1 MKYITFIVGKIM
13 KAFTFFVLLLF
24 SISVCSQELH
34 VKSFGIA
41 ESDLS
46 AQTQPRKDLNDKNCA
61 LVKVGIGLQGV
72 QFEGNVVGN
81 VVNKVGE
88 YWVYIPQGS
97 RMLKVKHSDYS
108 PVLVVF
114 ANYGVDRLEGNRT
127 YDLSLTARMVE
138 KNTFKLD
145 NLFKKQYDALLAK
158 AESCYNKKDYK
169 AAKTYYEEIL
179 QPEFKQ
185 FVNSALYDKIALCD
199 TILFAQRAHN
209 AITKE
214 LATVFNN
221 ISSYSEPIGFSE
233 GVMVVDYGYGNVDLI
248 TKEGNKMSFS
258 RMFLE
263 WPKMYSEDKL
273 AVSLDGKN
281 CFLSKAGT
289 VINNRNS
296 DYESKLKGKQK
307 IGLQPFYNGLS
318 IIYNRNNGKRGLLN
332 EFGQIVLP
340 LSDYKGIWVLKDKI
354 IFASDKQIYKYSRVG
369 GQSEV
374 VKKKY
379 ICKIFDYNGYVRCVN
394 EDYILIENNKKCSL
408 FAFDKTGSLVGQ
420 LYTFESDRVKE
431 YSPKL
436 VMCKINE
443 KYFLYN
449 FLTEERTDLDGYL
462 VGNYNNLHFDGKKCY
477 DTEGNLKFIYPQKI
491 LCATAGYSGGFLLV
505 CDKNTFYYID
515 EFGKKLINSEFYFSN
530 DKAKELFSSGFR
542 KPFSEGFGLIMKN
555 GKWGLIDRFGN
566 TTFDYL

>member
-1 MKYITFIVGKIM
+1 MKYITFKVGKIR
-13 KAFTFFVLLLF
+13 KVFALFILLLF
-24 SISVCSQELH
+24 SISVYSQELH

-61 LVKVGIGLQGV
+61 LIKVGIGLQGV

-88 YWVYIPQGS
+88 YWVYIPRGS

-108 PVLVVF
+108 PVLIVF

-263 WPKMYSEDKL
+263 CLKCIVK
-273 AVSLDGKN
+273 
-281 CFLSKAGT
+281 T
-289 VINNRNS
+289 NS
-296 DYESKLKGKQK
+296 Q
-307 IGLQPFYNGLS
+307 
-318 IIYNRNNGKRGLLN
+318 
-332 EFGQIVLP
+332 
-340 LSDYKGIWVLKDKI
+340 
-354 IFASDKQIYKYSRVG
+354 
-369 GQSEV
+369 
-374 VKKKY
+374 
-379 ICKIFDYNGYVRCVN
+379 
-394 EDYILIENNKKCSL
+394 
-408 FAFDKTGSLVGQ
+408 
-420 LYTFESDRVKE
+420 
-431 YSPKL
+431 
-436 VMCKINE
+436 
-443 KYFLYN
+443 
-449 FLTEERTDLDGYL
+449 YL
-462 VGNYNNLHFDGKKCY
+462 
-477 DTEGNLKFIYPQKI
+477 
-491 LCATAGYSGGFLLV
+491 
-505 CDKNTFYYID
+505 
-515 EFGKKLINSEFYFSN
+515 
-530 DKAKELFSSGFR
+530 
-542 KPFSEGFGLIMKN
+542 
-555 GKWGLIDRFGN
+555 
-566 TTFDYL
+566 